1 MSADLAE
8 RLSAPSQRAASS
20 SDAAAEASSARSV
33 KLDHLRLRFSS
44 AELEATFVEHS
55 FRALLG
61 LHLGAAVTHALLHVG
76 LRALEA
82 NEMGQPFP
90 RHLALA
96 RCAAATTY
104 LALRVGAHL
113 HDAKR
118 NARVAWVIGA
128 LVSLALLPAWAESS
142 ALPMPDGGEAAGGLR
157 GHTALFALGAAAL
170 LQPLLIQLHFPGVS
184 IRLLCLFV
192 SFAGLAVRAGTTRQ
206 PHHPGEAPLT
216 PAPTLMDRR
225 PC

>member
-8 RLSAPSQRAASS
+8 RLSAPSHRAASS

-44 AELEATFVEHS
+44 AELEATFVENS

-82 NEMGQPFP
+82 NETGQPFP

-96 RCAAATTY
+96 RCTAATTY

-113 HDAKR
+113 YDAKR
-118 NARVAWVIGA
+118 NARVAWVLGA
-128 LVSLALLPAWAESS
+128 LVSLALLPAWAESRPS
-142 ALPMPDGGEAAGGLR
+142 ALPMPDGGEAAGGPR

-206 PHHPGEAPLT
+206 PHHQG
-216 PAPTLMDRR
+216 RR
-225 PC
+225 R